1 MMPRTKNVDFIYC
14 DDPDAPKSLSVS
26 TMRSYAPANVADER
40 GYIQGKEAFNSKRQS
55 EMTEVVRSI
64 YWDL

>member
-1 MMPRTKNVDFIYC
+1 MMPRTKNVVDYIYC
-14 DDPDAPKSLSVS
+14 DDPDSSTPLS

-40 GYIQGKEAFNSKRQS
+40 GYFQGKEALNGKHQR
-55 EMTEVVRSI
+55 EMTEVVRSL

>member
-26 TMRSYAPANVADER
+26 AMRSYAPANVADGR
-40 GYIQGKEAFNSKRQS
+40 GYFQGKETLNREHQS
-55 EMTEVVRSI
+55 EMTEVVRSL